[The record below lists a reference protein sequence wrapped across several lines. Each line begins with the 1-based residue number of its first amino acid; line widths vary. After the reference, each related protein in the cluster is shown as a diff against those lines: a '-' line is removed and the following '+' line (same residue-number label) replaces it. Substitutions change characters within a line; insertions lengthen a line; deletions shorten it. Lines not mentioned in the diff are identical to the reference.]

1 MKEKIIIVA
10 AILVGAWIGSKLKL
24 PSGYLTGGL
33 ILGLIVKGIV
43 GGNVPS
49 SGSVSIISQLLVAYV
64 LVATSNVE
72 SLKQR
77 PEVIPVALGYVVAL
91 LAFTT
96 GLSFILNRFF
106 HIDLLTAMYSTAP
119 GGISGMAI
127 TAVEAGADTAISS
140 AFQVLRIV
148 LVLVATPILAGILS
162 K

>member
-1 MKEKIIIVA
+1 MKEKMIIVT

-106 HIDLLTAMYSTAP
+106 HIDLLTAMYS
-119 GGISGMAI
+119 
-127 TAVEAGADTAISS
+127 AGADTAISS

>member
-1 MKEKIIIVA
+1 MKEKMIIVT

-77 PEVIPVALGYVVAL
+77 PEVIPVAL
-91 LAFTT
+91 
-96 GLSFILNRFF
+96 
-106 HIDLLTAMYSTAP
+106 
-119 GGISGMAI
+119 
-127 TAVEAGADTAISS
+127 
-140 AFQVLRIV
+140 
-148 LVLVATPILAGILS
+148 
-162 K
+162 